1 MRQKNL
7 LLLPRKI
14 EKTLIVLY
22 TFDQKH
28 ESKFSNANIV
38 AQLMVTLSGVLWNLT
53 IVMPVE

>member
-1 MRQKNL
+1 VRQKNL
-7 LLLPRKI
+7 LLLPKKI

-22 TFDQKH
+22 TFDQKP